1 MDVLREE
8 KAGEM
13 GRLVLLVVLF
23 RVGTQHSDDR
33 NQGRKKAGT
42 GATVTWPDVFHPV
55 RNFEYS

>member
-33 NQGRKKAGT
+33 NQGRKKAAETLG
-42 GATVTWPDVFHPV
+42 
-55 RNFEYS
+55 R